1 MRSIMTKLALALTAC
16 LITEFASLAEAA
28 PGEVYLGRLNQGSIY
43 KFNSSGVGT
52 QFAAVPAD
60 WLAFDSKGN
69 LFATDTVALSIVKI
83 TPAGSV
89 TTFYNASGFTPGG
102 LAFDRFGNLFVI
114 DRVA

>member
-1 MRSIMTKLALALTAC
+1 MSI
-16 LITEFASLAEAA
+16 
-28 PGEVYLGRLNQGSIY
+28 LGRLNQGSIY
-43 KFNSSGVGT
+43 RFNSSGVGT

-83 TPAGSV
+83 TPAGVV

-102 LAFDRFGNLFVI
+102 LAFDRFGNLFAV
-114 DRVA
+114 DRAGQFRSQIRGGRGNSDYF